1 MNIANVDSLDFI
13 EIHKNSRNYSE
24 SESRLNVGNR
34 PDCSANG
41 ELLLDKLI
49 ELNDD

>member
-1 MNIANVDSLDFI
+1 MNIFNSLGFI
-13 EIHKNSRNYSE
+13 EILGNYSE
-24 SESRLNVGNR
+24 RESRLNVGNR

>member
-1 MNIANVDSLDFI
+1 MKKYHWKSLKFI
-13 EIHKNSRNYSE
+13 EKLESYSE
-24 SESRLNVGNR
+24 RESRLNVGNR

-49 ELNDD
+49 ELNED